1 MAGYMAGNLAD
12 IRFAPPGL
20 YSFYDDEYDLL
31 FGARQVELFVK
42 LNEFDIANA
51 NKFRHPVKIG
61 SEYYYLS
68 KIQNYDPSK
77 DQVTKVVLIHIQ

>member
-1 MAGYMAGNLAD
+1 MAGNLAD

-20 YSFYDDEYDLL
+20 FSFYDDEYNLL
-31 FGARQVELFVK
+31 FRARQVELFVK
-42 LNEFDIANA
+42 MNEFDITSPF
-51 NKFRHPVKIG
+51 KFRYPVKIG
-61 SEYYYLS
+61 GEYYYLS